1 MIVTEHVTGC
11 LTEQPPDSG
20 SAGAR
25 HQGTGVGEGE
35 QKHQEF
41 CLLEV
46 VSINTIINVKEDL
59 SLRGQK
65 NHQSLCPT
73 NLCDGSYKG
82 GEKNETNEPMDGLA
96 NSSFQHLAM
105 TSRFSLWLPWALGK
119 KI

>member
-11 LTEQPPDSG
+11 LAEQPSDSG

-25 HQGTGVGEGE
+25 HQETGVGEGE

-65 NHQSLCPT
+65 IIGVCVPQTCVMGLIREVRKTRLT
-73 NLCDGSYKG
+73 NPL
-82 GEKNETNEPMDGLA
+82 MDSQA
-96 NSSFQHLAM
+96 PHSNTPQ
-105 TSRFSLWLPWALGK
+105 
-119 KI
+119 